1 MTVTPDPN
9 VDPLLGELWALSDH
23 LVAMIREDIAA
34 AKQEASMWSPEPAP
48 IHPNTNTRRSK

>member
-23 LVAMIREDIAA
+23 LVRELNAEFAA

>member
-1 MTVTPDPN
+1 MTVVPDPN

-34 AKQEASMWSPEPAP
+34 AKQEAATWQPRPRKEQP
-48 IHPNTNTRRSK
+48 